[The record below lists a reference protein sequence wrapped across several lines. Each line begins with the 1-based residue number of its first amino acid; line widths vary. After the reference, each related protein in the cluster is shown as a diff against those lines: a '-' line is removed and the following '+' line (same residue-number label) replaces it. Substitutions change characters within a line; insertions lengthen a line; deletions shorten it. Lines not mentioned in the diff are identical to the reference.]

1 MIFASKEEA
10 MNPFRMLPRYRASL
24 AEWFG
29 EAILIVLVLAFLVGM
44 LTACAT
50 VDATSTQYIGAPHPP
65 SSDPAK
71 VAILRAPP
79 PLAHDRLGEVVVDA
93 STEPPP
99 PIEQVEEKL
108 RTEAAKLGAD
118 AIVIVLDRVQ
128 PTAVYVSGPWWGRSV
143 DTVMGRKVVGAA
155 IKYRT

>member
-1 MIFASKEEA
+1 
-10 MNPFRMLPRYRASL
+10 MNPVRMFARRRASV
-24 AEWFG
+24 ARWFG

-50 VDATSTQYIGAPHPP
+50 VAATSMQYIGAPHPP
-65 SSDPAK
+65 ATDAGR

-99 PIEQVEEKL
+99 PIEQVEDKL
-108 RTEAAKLGAD
+108 RSEAAKLGAD
-118 AIVIVLDRVQ
+118 AIVIVVDQVQ
-128 PTAVYVSGPWWGRSV
+128 PIGAYVYGPGWGSV
-143 DTVMGRKVVGAA
+143 DPVIGRRIVGVA
-155 IKYRT
+155 IRYRT